1 MNVEVIKSEK
11 NELEINIDN
20 ITIAEVL
27 RAYLYEDG
35 VEFAAWR
42 REHPSKPLI
51 FKIESSDKTVK
62 KTVSD
67 AISAIK
73 KDCDK
78 ILAGLKK

>member
-1 MNVEVIKSEK
+1 MNIEVVKSEK
-11 NELEINIDN
+11 NEIELKIDN
-20 ITIAEVL
+20 LTIAEVL
-27 RAYLYEDG
+27 RAYLYENG

-62 KTVSD
+62 KVVADSV
-67 AISAIK
+67 AQIK

-78 ILAGLKK
+78 IVSVLKK